1 MAFPIQ
7 RLRRLRHHEATI
19 QRKVFYFTPTIHVP
33 LRTTQAEPIAP
44 TPRNKPAH

>member
-19 QRKVFYFTPTIHVP
+19 QRKVFFYPDNP
-33 LRTTQAEPIAP
+33 CSAENYAG
-44 TPRNKPAH
+44 